1 MDAIETPVYS
11 RNSGFVFRK
20 IAGESILIPIRKQL
34 NQVNSLYV
42 LNETA
47 AAIWDRIDGHSSMDD
62 ILNSLAREFEVSAE
76 QLSQDASTLIHD
88 LLSIEAIE
96 AAVSGAPR

>member
-1 MDAIETPVYS
+1 MDPIETPVYS
-11 RNSGFVFRK
+11 KNPGFVFRK
-20 IAGESILIPIRKQL
+20 IAGESLLIPIRKQL

-47 AAIWDRIDGHSSMDD
+47 ATIWDRIDGQTSMDD
-62 ILNSLAREFEVSAE
+62 ILDKVTGEFEVTVD
-76 QLSQDASTLIHD
+76 QLRQDASILIED
-88 LLSIEAIE
+88 LLSIQAIE